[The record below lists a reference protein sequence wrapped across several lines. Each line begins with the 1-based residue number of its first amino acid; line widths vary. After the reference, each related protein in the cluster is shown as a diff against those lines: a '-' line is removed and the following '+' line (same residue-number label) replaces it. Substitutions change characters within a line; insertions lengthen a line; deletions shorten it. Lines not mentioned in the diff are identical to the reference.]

1 MCFRG
6 WDEGIVDMCV
16 GEKRRLIVPSDLAY
30 GEQGAGNAIPGG
42 ATLHFDIELLDTEDG
57 PTPVNVFKQI
67 DSDLDQ
73 HISRDELSGYLRKQV
88 CQEGH

>member
-1 MCFRG
+1 
-6 WDEGIVDMCV
+6 MCV

-42 ATLHFDIELLDTEDG
+42 ATLNFDIELLDTEDG
-57 PTPVNVFKQI
+57 PIPVNVFKQI

-88 CQEGH
+88 LHI